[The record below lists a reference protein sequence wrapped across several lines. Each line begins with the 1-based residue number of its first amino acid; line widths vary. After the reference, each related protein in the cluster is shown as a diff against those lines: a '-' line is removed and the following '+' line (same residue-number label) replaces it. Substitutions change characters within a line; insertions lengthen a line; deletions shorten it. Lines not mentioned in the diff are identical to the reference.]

1 VSPLTVRTRSRM
13 LLVEIFFFLGGGC
26 FSPASALYNFFSPFA
41 RLILHIQAEIGVLH

>member
-1 VSPLTVRTRSRM
+1 MSPLTVRTRSRM
-13 LLVEIFFFLGGGC
+13 LLVEIFFFGGC